1 MIDINVPEIINALPP
16 RLCDVITPW
25 VERTPDHPALVESS
39 GSWTS
44 QQLNAVVKETETWLR
59 DDLGVRP
66 GDRVMIVIENCRA
79 FVAIL
84 FALTAM
90 DAWPVLVNSKLSAR
104 EIDESRIHCG
114 ARRVLYTMGVSPKT
128 VQHAKR
134 QGAVIASVGNLGPI
148 GVGLLDENVQPEPID
163 PNEPPE
169 NHVGALIYTSGT
181 TGLPK
186 GVVLTNRNMLVMA
199 GISARIRSLSPRDR
213 LYVVLLLSHV
223 VGLSH

>member
-1 MIDINVPEIINALPP
+1 MLDINVSEIVDALPP

-39 GSWTS
+39 GSWTY

-59 DDLGVRP
+59 DDLGIRP

-104 EIDESRIHCG
+104 
-114 ARRVLYTMGVSPKT
+114 
-128 VQHAKR
+128 
-134 QGAVIASVGNLGPI
+134 
-148 GVGLLDENVQPEPID
+148 
-163 PNEPPE
+163 
-169 NHVGALIYTSGT
+169 
-181 TGLPK
+181 
-186 GVVLTNRNMLVMA
+186 
-199 GISARIRSLSPRDR
+199 
-213 LYVVLLLSHV
+213 
-223 VGLSH
+223 